1 MSDIDRGLGLDIIY
15 VLGRGKN
22 EMKQGQ
28 KTCTMKVS
36 FKVVLF
42 TYLWM
47 KYLYIMYTR

>member
-28 KTCTMKVS
+28 KL
-36 FKVVLF
+36 VL
-42 TYLWM
+42 
-47 KYLYIMYTR
+47 